1 MQYIFVGIISWAE
14 QIIEILIIARV
25 LISWIGHNQFNP
37 LIQHLYRLTD
47 PILNPFQNIVPPE
60 KIGGIDIS
68 PIFAL
73 FAVQLV
79 ARLLIQLLL
88 SF

>member
-1 MQYIFVGIISWAE
+1 MQYILVSILTWAE

-25 LISWIGHNQFNP
+25 LLSWLSHNQFHP
-37 LIQHLYRLTD
+37 FIQSIYRLTD
-47 PILNPFQNIVPPE
+47 PILKPFQNIVPPE
-60 KIGGIDIS
+60 KLGGIDIS
-68 PIFAL
+68 PIIAI

-79 ARLLIQLLL
+79 ARLIVQLLL